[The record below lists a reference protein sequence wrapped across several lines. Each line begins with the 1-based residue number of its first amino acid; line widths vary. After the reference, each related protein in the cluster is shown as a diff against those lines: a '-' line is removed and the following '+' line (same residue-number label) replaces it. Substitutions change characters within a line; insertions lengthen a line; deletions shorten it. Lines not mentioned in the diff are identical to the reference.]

1 MTQFLVCVCVCVC
14 LCLHIYKTLFIN
26 STDKAS
32 VRRRPERR
40 KMAAMKVRNYVANS
54 NITVSNTER
63 KPKPKYVSITLHTPN
78 GTLLTFHKL

>member
-1 MTQFLVCVCVCVC
+1 MY
-14 LCLHIYKTLFIN
+14 IPLFKN
-26 STDKAS
+26 SPDKAS
-32 VRRRPERR
+32 VRRRPERK

-63 KPKPKYVSITLHTPN
+63 KPKSKYVSITLHTPN